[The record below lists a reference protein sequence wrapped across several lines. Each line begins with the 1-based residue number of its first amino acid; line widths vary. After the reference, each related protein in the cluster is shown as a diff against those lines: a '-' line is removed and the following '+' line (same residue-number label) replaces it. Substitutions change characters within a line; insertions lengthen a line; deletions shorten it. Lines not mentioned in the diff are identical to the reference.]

1 MPSSFFSVNPY
12 SSEPVYEQLKSQI
25 KKGIYWGSLK
35 PGDRLPTIKE
45 MSVALSV
52 NPNTI
57 AKAFRELILEGY
69 LIGEPGVGT
78 FINEKNQQALDKT
91 KMQYF
96 RRLIQDCLKEG
107 KVMGFN
113 CIEMDSVWKDIL
125 ADFDKE
131 ENNA

>member
-1 MPSSFFSVNPY
+1 MSASFFSVNPY

-35 PGDRLPTIKE
+35 PGERLPTIKE
-45 MSVALSV
+45 LSMALSV

-78 FINEKNQQALDKT
+78 FINERNQQVLDEQKVE
-91 KMQYF
+91 YF
-96 RRLIQDCLKEG
+96 RRLILDCLKEG
-107 KVMGFN
+107 KVMGFK
-113 CIEMDSVWKDIL
+113 CMEMDSIWKDAL
-125 ADFDKE
+125 GDFGKE
-131 ENNA
+131 EYDA